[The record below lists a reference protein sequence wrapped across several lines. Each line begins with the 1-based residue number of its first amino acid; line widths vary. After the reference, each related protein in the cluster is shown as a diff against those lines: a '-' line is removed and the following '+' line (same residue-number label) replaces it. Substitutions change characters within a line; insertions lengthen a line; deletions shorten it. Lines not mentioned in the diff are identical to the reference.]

1 MPIANT
7 LHEGGYRLPC
17 TILIGPGRPIRA
29 VNGTLGVVE
38 KMVYLHTSTLCRYGL
53 IDSSSKA

>member
-29 VNGTLGVVE
+29 VNGTLDVVE
-38 KMVYLHTSTLCRYGL
+38 KWFICKPARCAAM
-53 IDSSSKA
+53 D